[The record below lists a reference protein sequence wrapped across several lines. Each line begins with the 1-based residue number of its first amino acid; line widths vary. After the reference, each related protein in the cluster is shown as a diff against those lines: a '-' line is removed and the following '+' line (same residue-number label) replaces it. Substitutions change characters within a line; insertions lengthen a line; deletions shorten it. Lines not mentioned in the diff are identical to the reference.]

1 MPEKNNSYILLFQ
14 GGCADIWNPKSIRA
28 GAGGH
33 FKIPIASGTCTYIS
47 VFLFHEFFK
56 NFHNKYFVFSGI
68 PWQNIPSMIPHHAQL
83 LLVDNSTESSI
94 ISDNGNYTEKLNQL
108 VQKCKAF
115 RMDGGEDHSFFETEI
130 LEDYGSLP
138 LETYKWNQLGRLP
151 YVVRKIL

>member
-1 MPEKNNSYILLFQ
+1 
-14 GGCADIWNPKSIRA
+14 
-28 GAGGH
+28 
-33 FKIPIASGTCTYIS
+33 
-47 VFLFHEFFK
+47 
-56 NFHNKYFVFSGI
+56 
-68 PWQNIPSMIPHHAQL
+68 MIPHHAQL

-138 LETYKWNQLGRLP
+138 LETYKWNQLGRFP
-151 YVVRKIL
+151 YVVKKNSLKFLFSLI